1 MSIRTEIVF
10 RKAAIEDA
18 ELLTMLAEESFRKAY
33 TGEMRIEDLE
43 TYIQEHFHVAR
54 QQQEIKDPD
63 ADIIITF
70 IQDRAVGY
78 SMIQLNPVPACVDPD
93 SAVELKRFYLLPEA
107 KGTGIADAQMQA
119 TLANAKS
126 KKLSAVWLGCW
137 ENNARAISFYR
148 RWQFR
153 SVGYHNFLVGS
164 DLQRDIVFLRELR
177 DI

>member
-1 MSIRTEIVF
+1 MSTRTEIVF
-10 RKAAIEDA
+10 RIAAIEDA

-33 TGEMRIEDLE
+33 TGEIRSGDLE
-43 TYIQEHFHVAR
+43 SYIQEHFYIVR
-54 QQQEIKDPD
+54 QQQEIMDPN
-63 ADIIITF
+63 AVIMITF

-78 SMIQLNPVPACVDPD
+78 SMIQTNPVPACVDQH

-107 KGTGIADAQMQA
+107 KGTGVADAQMQA
-119 TLANAKS
+119 ILSNAKS
-126 KKLSAVWLGCW
+126 KDHAAVWLGCW

-153 SVGYHNFLVGS
+153 SVGYHSFLVGS
-164 DLQRDIVFLRELR
+164 DLQRDIVFLRELV